1 MSEDFDPFSRDE
13 FWRAQ
18 NPGLSAARGFLWAVC
33 LSAALWALIGVA
45 VWFYTR

>member
-13 FWRAQ
+13 FWRAE
-18 NPGLSAARGFLWAVC
+18 NGLSAARGFLWAVC